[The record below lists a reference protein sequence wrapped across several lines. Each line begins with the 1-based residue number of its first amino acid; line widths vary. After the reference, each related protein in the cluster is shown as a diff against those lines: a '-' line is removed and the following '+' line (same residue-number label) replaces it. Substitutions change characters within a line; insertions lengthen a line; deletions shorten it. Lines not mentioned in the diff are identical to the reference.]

1 MRFGSFWA
9 HFGRKPPQARPLQPL
24 VAEGEGIM
32 DDTIYC
38 LVDTGGKV
46 YGDDVAESHAELA
59 AHFALNESEC
69 QTYRFDVVDRRLLT
83 DRATPST
90 ALAAQA
96 FLNQRVGSA
105 ERLMQFAEEGHLSKD
120 VLARL
125 LDVESRRPYLDA
137 CAAIEK
143 KYTEECAGKN
153 DPCLES
159 GCSID
164 RAAGEACLQP
174 LLNHSVEYHK
184 ACAAEWTNLFRMPQ
198 HRIDVW
204 KN

>member
-1 MRFGSFWA
+1 MRFGWFGA
-9 HFGRKPPQARPLQPL
+9 HLEETSQARRLQPL
-24 VAEGEGIM
+24 VVEGGGNM
-32 DDTIYC
+32 DGTIYC

-46 YGDDVAESHAELA
+46 YGDDLAESHADLA

-69 QTYRFDVVDRRLLT
+69 QKYRFDVVDRRLLT
-83 DRATPST
+83 DQATPST

-96 FLNQRVGSA
+96 FLNQRVGTA

-125 LDVESRRPYLDA
+125 LDVESRRPYLAA
-137 CAAIEK
+137 CAAIERE
-143 KYTEECAGKN
+143 YTGECGGTN
-153 DPCLES
+153 DTCLES

-174 LLNHSVEYHK
+174 LLSAGVEYHK
-184 ACAAEWTNLFRMPQ
+184 ACAAEWINLFTRPQ
-198 HRIDVW
+198 HRIDAW

>member
-1 MRFGSFWA
+1 
-9 HFGRKPPQARPLQPL
+9 
-24 VAEGEGIM
+24 M
-32 DDTIYC
+32 DGTIYC
-38 LVDTGGKV
+38 LVDIGGKV
-46 YGDDVAESHAELA
+46 YGDEISESYAELA
-59 AHFALNESEC
+59 AHFALNESDC

-96 FLNQRVGSA
+96 FLNQRVGTA
-105 ERLMQFAEEGHLSKD
+105 ERLMQFAQEGHLSKD

-125 LDVESRRPYLDA
+125 LDAESRRPYLDA
-137 CAAIEK
+137 CAAIERE
-143 KYTEECAGKN
+143 YTGECGGTN
-153 DPCLES
+153 DTCLES

-174 LLNHSVEYHK
+174 LLNRSVEYHQ
-184 ACAAEWTNLFRMPQ
+184 ACAAEWINLFRTPQ

>member
-1 MRFGSFWA
+1 
-9 HFGRKPPQARPLQPL
+9 
-24 VAEGEGIM
+24 M
-32 DDTIYC
+32 DGTIYC
-38 LVDTGGKV
+38 LVDNGGKV
-46 YGDDVAESHAELA
+46 YGDDSSESYAELA

-90 ALAAQA
+90 AFAAQA

-105 ERLMQFAEEGHLSKD
+105 ERLMLFAQEGYLSKD

-137 CAAIEK
+137 CAAIERK
-143 KYTEECAGKN
+143 FTEACGGTN

-164 RAAGEACLQP
+164 RACGEACLQP
-174 LLNHSVEYHK
+174 LLNHRVEYQK
-184 ACAAEWTNLFRMPQ
+184 ACAAEWINVFRGPQ

>member
-1 MRFGSFWA
+1 
-9 HFGRKPPQARPLQPL
+9 
-24 VAEGEGIM
+24 M
-32 DDTIYC
+32 DGTIYC
-38 LVDTGGKV
+38 LVDNGGKV
-46 YGDDVAESHAELA
+46 YGDDLSESYAELA

-90 ALAAQA
+90 AFAAQA

-105 ERLMQFAEEGHLSKD
+105 ERLMLFAEEGYLSKD

-137 CAAIEK
+137 CAAIER
-143 KYTEECAGKN
+143 KYTEECGGKN

-174 LLNHSVEYHK
+174 LLNHRVEYQK
-184 ACAAEWTNLFRMPQ
+184 ACAAEWIDLFRAPQ
-198 HRIDVW
+198 HRIDAW

>member
-1 MRFGSFWA
+1 
-9 HFGRKPPQARPLQPL
+9 
-24 VAEGEGIM
+24 M
-32 DDTIYC
+32 DGTIYC

-46 YGDDVAESHAELA
+46 YGDDISESYAELA
-59 AHFALNESEC
+59 AHFALNESDC
-69 QTYRFDVVDRRLLT
+69 HTYRFDVVDRRLLT
-83 DRATPST
+83 DRTTPST

-96 FLNQRVGSA
+96 FLNQRVGTA
-105 ERLMQFAEEGHLSKD
+105 DRLMHFAEGGHLSKD

-137 CAAIEK
+137 CAAIER
-143 KYTEECAGKN
+143 KYSEECGGKN

-164 RAAGEACLQP
+164 CAAGEACLQP

-184 ACAAEWTNLFRMPQ
+184 ACAAEWINLFRTPE

>member
-1 MRFGSFWA
+1 
-9 HFGRKPPQARPLQPL
+9 
-24 VAEGEGIM
+24 M
-32 DDTIYC
+32 DGTIYC

-46 YGDDVAESHAELA
+46 YGDDFAESHADLA

-69 QTYRFDVVDRRLLT
+69 QKYRFDVVDRRLLS
-83 DRATPST
+83 DQATPSI

-96 FLNQRVGSA
+96 FLNQQVGTA

-125 LDVESRRPYLDA
+125 LDVESRRPYLEA
-137 CAAIEK
+137 CAAIER
-143 KYTEECAGKN
+143 KYTEECGGRN

-174 LLNHSVEYHK
+174 LLHAGVEYKK
-184 ACAAEWTNLFRMPQ
+184 ACAAEWIDSFRSPQ
-198 HRIDVW
+198 NRIDVW
-204 KN
+204 KH